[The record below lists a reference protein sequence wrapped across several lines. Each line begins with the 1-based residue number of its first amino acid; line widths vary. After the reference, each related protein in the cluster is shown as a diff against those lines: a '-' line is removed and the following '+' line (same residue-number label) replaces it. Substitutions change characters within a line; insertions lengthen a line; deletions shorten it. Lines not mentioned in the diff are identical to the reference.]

1 MFGAR
6 TKKYFRI
13 GFCIMISIG
22 FIKVETIWSVGDIF
36 NAILITV
43 NVISILFLIH
53 KVSRVMK

>member
-1 MFGAR
+1 
-6 TKKYFRI
+6 
-13 GFCIMISIG
+13 MISIG
-22 FIKVETIWSVGDIF
+22 FIKVETILSVGDIF